1 MVSIFSQ
8 DIQQQMKNEIVE
20 SVMKTLSVLIQEN
33 SKRYLRMAEASKYAS
48 VSHNTLAKWIEVY
61 KLPVCCIEGVRL
73 VDTHDLDA
81 MIAKYKI

>member
-8 DIQQQMKNEIVE
+8 EVQQEMRNEIVE

-33 SKRYLRMAEASKYAS
+33 SKRYLRLAEASKYAS
-48 VSHNTLAKWIEVY
+48 ISHNTLTKWIEVY
-61 KLPVCCIEGVRL
+61 KLPVCCIDGVRII
-73 VDTHDLDA
+73 DTQDLDA